1 MRRGRILAGGLR
13 TPRPLAMLSLI
24 MLSPATLL
32 AAALLAGVGGPP
44 ALAQTKAPAAQASP
58 QTPPQATP
66 AEPPRE
72 PILRIETGAHT
83 APVARLAVD
92 ASGRLLASV
101 SDDKTL
107 RLWSLPDS
115 GARGVLRPPIG
126 PNEEGELYAVA
137 LSADG
142 SRAFAAGSTGRS
154 WDGAFSIYVFDTAT
168 GRLVARLP
176 GLPAPVQHLALS
188 PDGSRLAA
196 ALGGRAGIR
205 VWDARSGRPVFEDAG
220 YGGPARMVAF
230 DAAGRL
236 ASTAADGKVRLYDP
250 QGRRLA
256 ERVPVQGA
264 RPFGLALSPD
274 GTLLAIGYEDRLRV
288 EVLALPDL
296 RSVLVP
302 DVAGLEGE
310 GLPAVAWAWDGRGG
324 VQLHAAGYARG
335 ATAAPPAQG
344 ASAQGSPSQGAP
356 SQGGRGVRL
365 PPAPAAAPAAPRP
378 APPPAPWR
386 GIAAAQQRDFVI
398 RRWADFGLGP
408 ALDVPAAR
416 DSIAQLLPLP
426 QGGLAFAAA
435 DPGWGRLA
443 PDGALALAPRPGTGD
458 FRATGEG
465 LMLSPDGAQV
475 VFALRAD
482 QPALRFDARTDRL
495 EPAGPEV
502 KAEGFAA
509 GQTASARLSV
519 TDWRNGNRPR
529 LNGQPLRLGEGEFAR
544 ALAILPDESGF
555 LLGTDTHL
563 RLFDPRG
570 ALLDAVPGPGA
581 TWGLAVSADGGV
593 AVAAHADGTLRWYGV
608 GGGRITRRGSLFVH
622 ADGRRWVLWT
632 PEGLFDHA
640 PSGGQELVGVHLNE
654 GRTATPEWATFQQA
668 YRALYAPDEVR
679 ARVAGQAPRQDRLGD
694 LRARIGRTP
703 VARADSL
710 CAVLEDGSCTPIPWS
725 SATVPPGTGA
735 LRLTVA
741 AQDRGLGLGPM
752 DVLVN
757 GRIAARAEPQ
767 GAAASVEVPLDPG
780 PNRIATRLYAEDRT
794 LFGEGPSLD
803 LRREGEAGPPPGAG
817 RLVVLAVGVD
827 RYAEASMNLRFA
839 VADARTV
846 VDTLRVGGAGLFD
859 GVETTLLTDAEASR
873 ENILRALQEAATRV
887 RPEDTFVL
895 YLAGHGVKSESDGRF
910 LFLPADLRD
919 ISSWGAIRSGALD
932 DDALIGALAR
942 IRARDGFLLIDTC
955 YAGQVALDSLSAMGN
970 ETGRYLLAASSSV
983 QEALDSYDD
992 RNGVFAFALRE
1003 GLRGRAATDPEGR
1016 VSALA
1021 LGEFVARRVPQLARE
1036 KQHDQNAVFRTA
1048 SRDLHG
1054 FPLSQVAR

>member
-1 MRRGRILAGGLR
+1 MPRGAARPWRRAL
-13 TPRPLAMLSLI
+13 P
-24 MLSPATLL
+24 LL
-32 AAALLAGVGGPP
+32 AAALLASLPAPWLPPAVSP
-44 ALAQTKAPAAQASP
+44 ALAQGAPAAG
-58 QTPPQATP
+58 
-66 AEPPRE
+66 EPPRE
-72 PILRIETGAHT
+72 PFLRIETGAHT

-92 ASGRLLASV
+92 AAGRLLASV
-101 SDDKTL
+101 GDDKTL
-107 RLWSLPDS
+107 RLWSLPDGS
-115 GARGVLRPPIG
+115 PRGVLRPPIG

-142 SRAFAAGSTGRS
+142 ARAFAAGSTGRS

-168 GRLVARLP
+168 RRLVARLP

-188 PDGSRLAA
+188 PDGTRLAA
-196 ALGGRAGIR
+196 ALGGRAGVR
-205 VWDARSGRPVFEDAG
+205 VWDARDGRTVFEDAA

-236 ASTAADGKVRLYDP
+236 ASTAADGKVRLYDA
-250 QGRRLA
+250 QGRKLD
-256 ERVPVQGA
+256 ERTPQPGA

-288 EVLALPDL
+288 EVLALPEL
-296 RSVLVP
+296 RTVLTP

-310 GLPAVAWAWDGRGG
+310 GLLAVAWAADGKGG
-324 VQLHAAGYARG
+324 VQLHAGGYARL
-335 ATAAPPAQG
+335 AAAAPLAKAPAPDPAAPAPALAPAG
-344 ASAQGSPSQGAP
+344 A
-356 SQGGRGVRL
+356 QGGRGVRV
-365 PPAPAAAPAAPRP
+365 PPAAAPTTGPAATGPARP
-378 APPPAPWR
+378 AVPASGR
-386 GIAAAQQRDFVI
+386 GIALAAGRDFVI

-408 ALDVPAAR
+408 HRDVPAAR
-416 DSIAQLLPLP
+416 DTINQLLPLP

-443 PDGALALAPRPGTGD
+443 PDGGLALPPRPGTGD
-458 FRATGEG
+458 FRATGTG
-465 LMLSPDGAQV
+465 LRLSADGMRV
-475 VFALRAD
+475 GFALRAD
-482 QPALRFDARTDRL
+482 QPALAFDARLGQL
-495 EPAGPEV
+495 EPLGE
-502 KAEGFAA
+502 AA
-509 GQTASARLSV
+509 DGLAPGRSASSRLNV
-519 TDWRNGNRPR
+519 TDWRNTTQPR
-529 LNGQPLRLGEGEFAR
+529 LNGQPLRLGQGEFAR
-544 ALAILPDESGF
+544 SLAILPDESGF

-563 RLFDPRG
+563 RLFDARG
-570 ALLDAVPGPGA
+570 ALLDALPGPGA
-581 TWGLAVSADGGV
+581 TWGLATSADGSV
-593 AVAAHADGTLRWYGV
+593 AVAAHADGTLRWYDV
-608 GGGRITRRGSLFVH
+608 TNGRIAPRASLFVH

-640 PSGGQELVGVHLNE
+640 PSGGQELVGVHLNN
-654 GRTATPEWATFQQA
+654 GRTATPEWASFQQA
-668 YRALYAPDEVR
+668 YRALYAPDDVR
-679 ARVAGQAPRQDRLGD
+679 ARLAGQPPRQDRLAD
-694 LRARIGRTP
+694 LRGRIGRTP
-703 VARADSL
+703 TARADTL
-710 CAVLEDGSCTPIPWS
+710 CAVLEDGSCAALPWA
-725 SATVPPGTGA
+725 SATVPAGARA
-735 LRLTVA
+735 LRLSVA

-752 DVLVN
+752 DALVN
-757 GRIAARAEPQ
+757 GRIAARTDLP
-767 GAAASVEVPLDPG
+767 GGHGVVEVALDPG
-780 PNRIATRLYAEDRT
+780 PNRIATRIYAEDRT

-817 RLVVLAVGVD
+817 RLVVLAVGVN

-839 VADARTV
+839 VPDAQAV
-846 VDTLRVGGAGLFD
+846 VDTLRAGGAGLFD
-859 GVETTLLTDAEASR
+859 GVETTLLADAEASR
-873 ENILRALQEAATRV
+873 ASILRALEEAAARV

-919 ISSWGAIRSGALD
+919 ISSWGAIRAGALD

-983 QEALDSYDD
+983 QEALDSYDE
-992 RNGVFAFALRE
+992 RNGVFAYALRE

-1021 LGEFVARRVPQLARE
+1021 LGEFVSRRVPQLARE

-1054 FPLSQVAR
+1054 FPLSQVRR